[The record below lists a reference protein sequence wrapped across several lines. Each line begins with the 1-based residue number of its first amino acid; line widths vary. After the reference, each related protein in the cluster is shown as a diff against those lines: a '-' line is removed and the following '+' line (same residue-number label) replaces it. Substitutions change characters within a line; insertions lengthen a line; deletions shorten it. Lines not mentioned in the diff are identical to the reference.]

1 MPMLTAFLAGLLFG
15 CGLILSGMSNPAK
28 VLAFL
33 DLAGRWDPS
42 LAFVMLGAILV
53 AAVAFRVGGRMG
65 TPRARTVFGGAIHL
79 PGTARIDKRLV
90 LGSVVFGVGW
100 GLVGYCPGPALTS
113 LGVGGWP
120 TLLFV
125 AAMIGGMTVFEAWD
139 RFKEW
144 RAGRFDPGVG
154 RRPQPDPEAP

>member
-1 MPMLTAFLAGLLFG
+1 MPLMTSFLAGLLFG

-53 AAVAFRVGGRMG
+53 AAVAFRVGGA
-65 TPRARTVFGGAIHL
+65 RARTVFGGAIHL
-79 PGTARIDKRLV
+79 PGAAHVDTRLV

-100 GLVGYCPGPALTS
+100 GLVGYCPGPALAS

-125 AAMIGGMTVFEAWD
+125 AAMIAGMTVFEALD
-139 RFKEW
+139 RIAGW
-144 RAGRFDPGVG
+144 RARRRNPGPG
-154 RRPQPDPEAP
+154 PRPQTNPEAP

>member
-1 MPMLTAFLAGLLFG
+1 MPTVTAFIAGLLFG
-15 CGLILSGMSNPAK
+15 SGLILSGMSNPAK

-42 LAFVMLGAILV
+42 LLFVMLGAILV
-53 AAVAFRVGGRMG
+53 AAVAFRAGGE
-65 TPRARTVFGGAIHL
+65 RARTVFGATIHL
-79 PGTARIDKRLV
+79 PGARHVDARLI

-125 AAMIGGMTVFEAWD
+125 AAMIAGMAVFEVSERVKA
-139 RFKEW
+139 
-144 RAGRFDPGVG
+144 
-154 RRPQPDPEAP
+154 RRTSGGPPQPATETP

>member
-1 MPMLTAFLAGLLFG
+1 MMMLTSFLAGLLFG

-28 VLAFL
+28 VLSFL

-53 AAVAFRVGGRMG
+53 AAVAFRIGGA
-65 TPRARTVFGGAIHL
+65 RARTVFGGAIHL
-79 PGTARIDKRLV
+79 PGAGHVDTRLV

-125 AAMIGGMTVFEAWD
+125 AAMIAGMTVFEAVD
-139 RFKEW
+139 RIAAW
-144 RAGRFDPGVG
+144 RTGRP
-154 RRPQPDPEAP
+154 RPQPESAAEA

>member
-1 MPMLTAFLAGLLFG
+1 MFTSFLAGLLFG

-33 DLAGRWDPS
+33 DLTGRWDPS

-53 AAVAFRVGGRMG
+53 AAVAFRVGGA
-65 TPRARTVFGGAIHL
+65 RARTVFGGSIHL
-79 PGTARIDKRLV
+79 PGATHVDTRLV

-125 AAMIGGMTVFEAWD
+125 AAMIAGMTVFEALD
-139 RFKEW
+139 RFNAW
-144 RAGRFDPGVG
+144 RAGRLAP
-154 RRPQPDPEAP
+154 RPQPAPDTP